1 MMMIVWFLKI
11 VDFFRNWVSK
21 NVYWVSEVSEFLKL
35 IMIFILKLYT
45 AQL

>member
-1 MMMIVWFLKI
+1 MIMIVWFLKI

-21 NVYWVSEVSEFLKL
+21 NVCWVSEVFEFLKL
-35 IMIFILKLYT
+35 IMIFVLKLYT

>member
-21 NVYWVSEVSEFLKL
+21 NVCRVSEMSEFLKL

>member
-21 NVYWVSEVSEFLKL
+21 NVCRVSEMSEFLKL
-35 IMIFILKLYT
+35 IKIFILKLYT